1 MEKKKKPED
10 YLHLDRSAK
19 LLIGMFVIL
28 VVFIL
33 ATRGGREGIMGCLTG
48 DRYSM
53 DSFCFDMNYRCQ
65 VECGNWGYKFNGTTE
80 GCKCYCDSGGYV
92 SACSGF
98 YYHDDDVQVQIHGD
112 EICTYADGH
121 SEPCGYEPGIY
132 NSSR

>member
-1 MEKKKKPED
+1 MKKEKKPED
-10 YLHLDRSAK
+10 KSESSNLPMIVALVTVLA
-19 LLIGMFVIL
+19 VIVLSHQGIREWIVPCL
-28 VVFIL
+28 V
-33 ATRGGREGIMGCLTG
+33 G

-65 VECGNWGYKFNGTTE
+65 VECGSWGYKFNGTTE